1 LLARRRLCL
10 GDLAFAIAVSF
21 EGRKETAMAN
31 FTSNRFPFQELDVYR
46 AAREVAALVHRASIS
61 DRSFEIRRRVRPS
74 LHS

>member
-1 LLARRRLCL
+1 
-10 GDLAFAIAVSF
+10 
-21 EGRKETAMAN
+21 MAN